1 MGKIIISESQYMKVK
16 QNLIEAAINES
27 LLNEQ
32 TYKLDPK
39 KYTLK
44 TEQQTTAYNSERKE
58 GLTVIGGI
66 TYVPTQ
72 RGNLTGK
79 GEIEYAN
86 SGGFKKTT
94 TTITFMCKTAQ
105 IHADGEYYD
114 VYDTDPNLKGLQELC
129 KSLKNKRKSYG
140 IQQTAGEGVKG
151 YTQKYSYPLK
161 SKDGNKTILIP
172 AKTGYTAKKDQDG
185 NEGATFKLDVASF
198 GWFGC
203 KSKSFYI
210 DKVLYVD
217 EKGWL
222 TNNLSKSVCSAS
234 TGEPKVKPKGKKVVS
249 GTGGRNN
256 INQDSI
262 VLDMLNYV

>member
-1 MGKIIISESQYMKVK
+1 MIRDMGKIIISESQYKKVK
-16 QNLIEAAINES
+16 SILIESAINES
-27 LLNEQ
+27 LLNEE
-32 TYKLDPK
+32 TYKL
-39 KYTLK
+39 K
-44 TEQQTTAYNSERKE
+44 TNQQTTAYNSERKE
-58 GLTVIGGI
+58 GLTVSGGI

-94 TTITFMCKTAQ
+94 TTINFMCKTDQ

-114 VYDTDPNLKGLQELC
+114 VYDTDHNLKGLQELC

-140 IQQTAGEGVKG
+140 VQQTPGEKVIG
-151 YTQKYSYPLK
+151 YTQQKTYILK
-161 SKDGNKTILIP
+161 SKDGNKSKTIP
-172 AKTGYTAKKDQDG
+172 AKTGYTAKTDKKG
-185 NEGATFKLDVASF
+185 NQGATFKLGPISF
-198 GWFGC
+198 GWFDC

-210 DKVLYVD
+210 DKVLYAD
-217 EKGWL
+217 EKEWL
-222 TNNLSKSVCSAS
+222 TNNLSNSVCSAS